1 MVHVAVA
8 GGTGSVGRTLVEA
21 IVETGRH
28 EVFVMSRKVRL
39 GEGIGATFSAMPL
52 IHDQETH
59 VFSQQSAVKLLI
71 TDYSSVDAIARILSQ
86 NKIHTVISTL
96 SGLTPDVA
104 EAELR
109 LIRGAAASTTV
120 KRFAPSEFG
129 FDYDQDDEYV
139 MSLRPR
145 LISPPLSMRLTPGKT
160 CPFGM
165 EA

>member
-1 MVHVAVA
+1 MVLWSCLVLFH
-8 GGTGSVGRTLVEA
+8 GTDTL
-21 IVETGRH
+21 
-28 EVFVMSRKVRL
+28 S
-39 GEGIGATFSAMPL
+39 
-52 IHDQETH
+52 QETH
-59 VFSQQSAVKLLI
+59 MFSEQPNVRLLI
-71 TDYSSVDAIARILSQ
+71 TDYSSVEAIARILSQ

-139 MSLRPR
+139 RPIR
-145 LISPPLSMRLTPGKT
+145 APPIPTPS
-160 CPFGM
+160 
-165 EA
+165 

>member
-8 GGTGSVGRTLVEA
+8 GGTGNVGRTLVEA
-21 IVETGRH
+21 IVETSRH
-28 EVFVMSRKVRL
+28 EVFVLTRKVRL
-39 GEGIGATFSAMPL
+39 VEGIGTAFFPATPL
-52 IHDQETH
+52 IYGQETR
-59 VFSQQSAVKLLI
+59 VFSVQPAVKLLVM
-71 TDYSSVDAIARILSQ
+71 DYSSVDAIASIFSQ

-104 EAELR
+104 EAELH

-139 MSLRPR
+139 KSIRP
-145 LISPPLSMRLTPGKT
+145 PPVPTQVSARR
-160 CPFGM
+160 
-165 EA
+165 

>member
-1 MVHVAVA
+1 MF
-8 GGTGSVGRTLVEA
+8 SEQPN
-21 IVETGRH
+21 
-28 EVFVMSRKVRL
+28 VR
-39 GEGIGATFSAMPL
+39 
-52 IHDQETH
+52 
-59 VFSQQSAVKLLI
+59 LLI
-71 TDYSSVDAIARILSQ
+71 TDYSSVEAIARILSQ

-139 MSLRPR
+139 RPIR
-145 LISPPLSMRLTPGKT
+145 APPIPTPS
-160 CPFGM
+160 
-165 EA
+165 